1 MTDENKSKAKN
12 YLILLLVFL
21 CLRSCYNASVDIP
34 STYTNIVT
42 KNVLRTQFDTIFKTK
57 IKNSTQYITKVET
70 ETKIEF
76 QEKTVI
82 KYVNNDSMPTYTASF
97 NDRWSKGNVI
107 ANKDNIKVSAIFKD
121 YSYLKFDQKRGLFKL
136 KPIEAEIVQQN
147 PNTIIK
153 GVSSYQIIPR
163 VPPLNVSAQITGGVN
178 VLTGDPALVIGVG
191 VGYNLLNAK
200 SKRANKSTLQHKKD

>member
-1 MTDENKSKAKN
+1 MKQENKSKAKN
-12 YLILLLVFL
+12 YLIVLLAFL
-21 CLRSCYNASVDIP
+21 CLRSCYNASVHIP
-34 STYTNIVT
+34 STNTKIVT
-42 KNVLRTQFDTIFKTK
+42 KDVLKTQFDTIFKTK

-76 QEKTVI
+76 KEKTVI
-82 KYVNNDSMPTYTASF
+82 KYVVNDSMPTYSASF
-97 NDRWSKGNVI
+97 NDKWSKGTVI

-153 GVSSYQIIPR
+153 GVSSYQITPK

-178 VLTGDPALVIGVG
+178 ILTGEPALVVGVG
-191 VGYNLLNAK
+191 IGYNLLN
-200 SKRANKSTLQHKKD
+200 RRHKKD